1 MLLCFVVDTAR
12 ATLAIVAC
20 ACVLPQLLSPTLLI
34 LSGVPVSFHVWKH
47 SVWPVSNQ
55 PSVTGRLWPGCPW
68 WVLTAGSVLSVAFT
82 AETVVEPFC
91 LPGAGAGGRNDWH
104 FWYRQ
109 NSYRNA
115 KEKGAKFPVF
125 TAHPVGVLDQNA
137 LWFHPE
143 QQTIC
148 LALCRK
154 VNRELQNASVYN
166 GASQIYYFNNKAA
179 SKNSLYINILP
190 SYRFQ
195 KFPFYFMSFI
205 SFCFLASWLHCVLG
219 CEFRGQGLC
228 LAQFHLL
235 FTVFLYHN
243 LNEPKDGVSC
253 LFFFSLNH
261 IWGCQQLL

>member
-1 MLLCFVVDTAR
+1 MTDISGTVR
-12 ATLAIVAC
+12 IVTEM
-20 ACVLPQLLSPTLLI
+20 Q
-34 LSGVPVSFHVWKH
+34 K
-47 SVWPVSNQ
+47 
-55 PSVTGRLWPGCPW
+55 
-68 WVLTAGSVLSVAFT
+68 
-82 AETVVEPFC
+82 
-91 LPGAGAGGRNDWH
+91 
-104 FWYRQ
+104 
-109 NSYRNA
+109 
-115 KEKGAKFPVF
+115 
-125 TAHPVGVLDQNA
+125 
-137 LWFHPE
+137 
-143 QQTIC
+143 
-148 LALCRK
+148 RK
-154 VNRELQNASVYN
+154 VQSFQCSQLIPWVCWVKMLCGSIQSNKRFAWHYAGKSTGNSKTPVVCN

-253 LFFFSLNH
+253 LFFFF
-261 IWGCQQLL
+261 LLTISEDVNSCYNFFQKDFP